1 MPWCHWQDPEGQA
14 TIKQIVKVKIP
25 TFRGAAMHSVRY
37 QARGAHFWYF
47 AARLRML
54 NLPRSSQVARLVQL
68 EQEFLDGWS
77 CMWSFMLSG
86 SLWVRQPISLWTVS
100 PTSCVAHEDKLG
112 YSLGELWVK
121 RTNLFHGC
129 IQSLC
134 LVDCLGVYKWHLQG
148 PKLV

>member
-1 MPWCHWQDPEGQA
+1 MPRCHWQDPEGQA

-86 SLWVRQPISLWTVS
+86 SLQVRQLILLWTVS

-112 YSLGELWVK
+112 HAWWIFFGRIVCEKDKSFSWTYSESMFGWLS
-121 RTNLFHGC
+121 GC
-129 IQSLC
+129 L
-134 LVDCLGVYKWHLQG
+134 
-148 PKLV
+148 